1 VFNPF
6 SVEAFRKGPPK
17 PPNPNLPRPHEPVP
31 ESAVLRL
38 AQQGWESD
46 RPATA
51 PVSNSFDSADLNRRL
66 AALRTLRIVQPDE
79 RPLAPAV
86 NDWQPVLP
94 PNASSPAATP
104 VINAIPVE
112 PARPVEI
119 AVPALAGVSVDDVL
133 AHMEETLRLIREMR
147 KEKSVT
153 SP

>member
-1 VFNPF
+1 
-6 SVEAFRKGPPK
+6 
-17 PPNPNLPRPHEPVP
+17 
-31 ESAVLRL
+31 
-38 AQQGWESD
+38 
-46 RPATA
+46 
-51 PVSNSFDSADLNRRL
+51 
-66 AALRTLRIVQPDE
+66 
-79 RPLAPAV
+79 V